1 MIFAPIGPIRR
12 LSLRNKLRAIILFTV
27 VAVLLP
33 ACALIGVVDVV
44 TTCDAMKIQLSTLAG
59 LIGQNSTAAISFG
72 DTASASETLRSLRS
86 YPSVRAACLYAA
98 DGKPFASYRIAGAP
112 PGASIPARP
121 GAERTSFEQ
130 GSLVAVRGV
139 ELAGQTIGTVYLES
153 DLQPL
158 WDRLSQTGP
167 AMALVALLSFFIAY
181 LLASRLERLISD
193 PVIHLVQTAKAVTVL
208 RNYSI
213 RANRYSDDELGTL
226 IDGFNEMLSEIQRRD
241 RELELHRASLEEE
254 VLNRTSELRR
264 VNAELVEARDRA
276 EEASRSKSEFLA
288 NMSHE
293 IRTPMNGVIGMTEL
307 ALDTQLTGDQR
318 EYLLTVQGSAE
329 ALLTVIN
336 DILDFSKIEAGK
348 LELDP
353 IPFDLRGCVAEVTKV
368 MAWQTRLKPV
378 KLQSE
383 VRPEVPERVVADPT
397 RLRQVLV
404 NLLGN
409 ALKFTERGS
418 VTLTV
423 ESRDGDDGDVV
434 LEFAVRDTGIGIPA
448 EKQRAIFQAFS
459 QADGSMTRRFGGTG
473 LGLTIS
479 TRLVG
484 MMGGSISVESEPGKG
499 SCFRFDMRATLPEP
513 SESEVPADESAPVAA
528 GTPPARRL
536 RVLLA
541 EDHPV
546 NRQLATKL
554 LEREGHVVVAAENG
568 REALLALTAGAF
580 DVVLM
585 DVQMPV
591 MNGIE
596 ATEALRRSERGSG
609 RHVPVVALTANAMK
623 GDRERYL
630 KSGMDDYL
638 SKPIRRKELTD
649 ALQRVVKDARVPK
662 GPATAES

>member
-1 MIFAPIGPIRR
+1 
-12 LSLRNKLRAIILFTV
+12 
-27 VAVLLP
+27 
-33 ACALIGVVDVV
+33 
-44 TTCDAMKIQLSTLAG
+44 
-59 LIGQNSTAAISFG
+59 
-72 DTASASETLRSLRS
+72 LRSLRS
-86 YPSVRAACLYAA
+86 YPSTRAACLYAA
-98 DGKPFASYRIAGAP
+98 DGKLFASYRIAGAP
-112 PGASIPARP
+112 AASIPARP
-121 GAERTSFEQ
+121 GAERTSFEN
-130 GSLVAVRGV
+130 GGLVAVRGV

-158 WDRLSQTGP
+158 WHRLSQTGP
-167 AMALVALLSFFIAY
+167 AVALVALLSFCIAY

-226 IDGFNEMLSEIQRRD
+226 IDAFNEMLSEIQRRD

-307 ALDTQLTGDQR
+307 ALDTELTGDQR

-378 KLQSE
+378 QLQSE
-383 VRPEVPERVVADPT
+383 VRPEVPARVVADPM

-423 ESRDGDDGDVV
+423 ESRGGDDGDLVI
-434 LEFAVRDTGIGIPA
+434 EFAVRDTGIGIAP

-459 QADGSMTRRFGGTG
+459 QADGSMSRRFGGTG

-513 SESEVPADESAPVAA
+513 SESELPAASAPAA
-528 GTPPARRL
+528 PGAQPARQL

-554 LEREGHVVVAAENG
+554 LEREGHIVVTAENG
-568 REALLALTAGAF
+568 REALQALTAGAF

-609 RHVPVVALTANAMK
+609 RHIPVVALTANAMK
-623 GDRERYL
+623 GDKERYL

-638 SKPIRRKELTD
+638 SKPIRRNDLT
-649 ALQRVVKDARVPK
+649 ATLQRAVRNARQPT
-662 GPATAES
+662 GPETTAS

>member
-12 LSLRNKLRAIILFTV
+12 LSLRNKLRAIIMFTV

-33 ACALIGVVDVV
+33 ACVLIGVVDVV

-181 LLASRLERLISD
+181 LLASRLERLISE

-434 LEFAVRDTGIGIPA
+434 IEFAVRDTGIGIAP
-448 EKQRAIFQAFS
+448 EKQHTIFQAFS

-479 TRLVG
+479 TRLVE
-484 MMGGSISVESEPGKG
+484 MMGGSISVESEPGQG

-513 SESEVPADESAPVAA
+513 FESEVPAASAPVAPGA
-528 GTPPARRL
+528 PPARQL

-554 LEREGHVVVAAENG
+554 LEREGHIVVAAENG
-568 REALLALTAGAF
+568 REALLALAAGAF

-596 ATEALRRSERGSG
+596 ATEALRRSERASG
-609 RHVPVVALTANAMK
+609 RHIPVVALTANAMK
-623 GDRERYL
+623 GDKERYL
-630 KSGMDDYL
+630 KCGMDDYL
-638 SKPIRRKELTD
+638 SKPIRRKELAET
-649 ALQRVVKDARVPK
+649 LQRVVRNARQPK
-662 GPATAES
+662 EPVSGAS

>member
-1 MIFAPIGPIRR
+1 
-12 LSLRNKLRAIILFTV
+12 
-27 VAVLLP
+27 
-33 ACALIGVVDVV
+33 
-44 TTCDAMKIQLSTLAG
+44 
-59 LIGQNSTAAISFG
+59 
-72 DTASASETLRSLRS
+72 
-86 YPSVRAACLYAA
+86 
-98 DGKPFASYRIAGAP
+98 
-112 PGASIPARP
+112 
-121 GAERTSFEQ
+121 
-130 GSLVAVRGV
+130 
-139 ELAGQTIGTVYLES
+139 
-153 DLQPL
+153 
-158 WDRLSQTGP
+158 
-167 AMALVALLSFFIAY
+167 
-181 LLASRLERLISD
+181 LISD

-226 IDGFNEMLSEIQRRD
+226 IDAFNEMLSEIQRRD

-307 ALDTQLTGDQR
+307 ALDTELTGDQR

-378 KLQSE
+378 QLQSE
-383 VRPEVPERVVADPT
+383 VRPEVPARVVADPM

-423 ESRDGDDGDVV
+423 ESRGGDDGDLVI
-434 LEFAVRDTGIGIPA
+434 EFAVRDTGIGIAP

-459 QADGSMTRRFGGTG
+459 QADGSMSRRFGGTG

-513 SESEVPADESAPVAA
+513 SESELPAASAPAA
-528 GTPPARRL
+528 PGAQPARQL

-554 LEREGHVVVAAENG
+554 LEREGHIVVTAENG
-568 REALLALTAGAF
+568 REALQALTAGAF

-609 RHVPVVALTANAMK
+609 RHIPVVALTANAMK
-623 GDRERYL
+623 GDKERYL

-638 SKPIRRKELTD
+638 SKPIRRNDLT
-649 ALQRVVKDARVPK
+649 ATLQRAVRNARQPT
-662 GPATAES
+662 GPETTAS

>member
-1 MIFAPIGPIRR
+1 MIFAPIGSIQR

-27 VAVLLP
+27 AAVLLP
-33 ACALIGVVDVV
+33 ACLLIGIVDVI
-44 TTCDAMKIQLSTLAG
+44 TTCDAMKIQLATLAG

-86 YPSVRAACLYAA
+86 YPSMRAACLYAA
-98 DGKPFASYRIAGAP
+98 DGKPFASYRISGVP
-112 PGASIPARP
+112 SASIPARP
-121 GAERTSFEQ
+121 GAERTSFEK
-130 GSLVAVRGV
+130 GRLVAVRGV

-158 WDRLSQTGP
+158 WDRLSRTGP
-167 AMALVALLSFFIAY
+167 AVVMVALLSLFIAY

-307 ALDTQLTGDQR
+307 ALDTELTGDQR

-383 VRPEVPERVVADPT
+383 VRPEVPARVVADPM

-423 ESRDGDDGDVV
+423 ESRGGDDGDVA
-434 LEFAVRDTGIGIPA
+434 LEFAVRDTGIGIPP

-479 TRLVG
+479 TRLVEL
-484 MMGGSISVESEPGKG
+484 MGGSISVESEPGKG

-513 SESEVPADESAPVAA
+513 SESDPPAASAPVGPGAQ
-528 GTPPARRL
+528 PARQL

-554 LEREGHVVVAAENG
+554 LEREGHSVVAAENG
-568 REALLALTAGAF
+568 REALQALTSGAF
-580 DVVLM
+580 DLVLM

-609 RHVPVVALTANAMK
+609 RHIPVVALTANAMK
-623 GDRERYL
+623 GDKERYL
-630 KSGMDDYL
+630 KCGMDDYL
-638 SKPIRRKELTD
+638 SKPIRRKELVET
-649 ALQRVVKDARVPK
+649 LQRVVRNANQPK
-662 GPATAES
+662 GPVATVS